1 MSLRPIVLLS
11 IAALFAAP
19 VLAADAINGA
29 TSGQRAIQSD
39 GANGG
44 RAISPPSQQRES
56 APPRLKD
63 TPTGS
68 SSGTSST
75 GTSSTGTSGTGSTG
89 VQTRERFKSDSR
101 SLSDK
106 IERRRERF
114 ENGS

>member
-1 MSLRPIVLLS
+1 MSLRPVVLLS
-11 IAALFAAP
+11 IAVLFAAP
-19 VLAADAINGA
+19 VLAADAIDGA

-56 APPRLKD
+56 APARLKD

-68 SSGTSST
+68 SSGSS
-75 GTSSTGTSGTGSTG
+75 SSGSSGTGSTG

-106 IERRRERF
+106 IEQRRERF